1 MSQRTRR
8 PYLSWVLEMGG
19 YAGRMRKGRGRKA
32 GASAAGDGGM
42 RPFVARQAAG
52 DDGEGKR
59 GMRDRGRRCRRR
71 SGEKGRRALEDIPFE
86 LVGKVAGAGAV
97 AKASDVER
105 SSAARHFS
113 GVAFSGG

>member
-1 MSQRTRR
+1 VVTLGECGKDEEGRQELRR
-8 PYLSWVLEMGG
+8 RVTEGCGPS
-19 YAGRMRKGRGRKA
+19 
-32 GASAAGDGGM
+32 
-42 RPFVARQAAG
+42 VARQAAE
-52 DDGEGKR
+52 DDGGGER